1 MHPLKTAIIDKQMV
15 SLCAYHTVTD
25 LLNLVKMS
33 PIKVQWPAGQDHGKS
48 QSGHE
53 RCLVHYGQNKR
64 WFEAVVACSA
74 RDK

>member
-1 MHPLKTAIIDKQMV
+1 MA
-15 SLCAYHTVTD
+15 D
-25 LLNLVKMS
+25 LLNLVEMS
-33 PIKVQWPAGQDHGKS
+33 AIKVDWAAGQVSGKS

-53 RCLVHYGQNKR
+53 RCLVHYGRNKR